1 MKKGFLGLLVLSLFA
16 AAALISCE
24 KKAANPGDSANAGK
38 PRVGVIDLFSSDNAS
53 ARANRLAQDTVA
65 EAAGIELVRVQL
77 GGYDDESFMT
87 AYESMVS
94 QKVDAVVCYT
104 LSETVL
110 PLLKDLF
117 EKNKVKFFLANRM
130 VSTPQMKEMLFGSPM
145 CIGNDYCDE
154 TQNAYNMIKY
164 MHETY
169 GVKNLAV
176 IGLTKGD
183 INGDYRDAGITAAC
197 KDIGINLL
205 AETRGIGTTEDVTK
219 AVEGF
224 IASYREMDGIFIV
237 GGVVTPGA
245 LAGANQALVNHNL
258 ADKVVIGMVD
268 IATGM
273 LEYMDDG
280 PLKVVAGG
288 NLICDNIFSLVV
300 LANNLRG
307 TPLSGDD
314 ISIIL
319 VNMFWITNSEDA
331 GNYDKYIEGTIS
343 PFTVEEYKKLMFKFE
358 NPGVTLDS
366 IQKIASEFS
375 IASVRERHA
384 DMF

>member
-1 MKKGFLGLLVLSLFA
+1 MKKSGFIVLGLLA
-16 AAALISCE
+16 AMATIACGS
-24 KKAANPGDSANAGK
+24 KTPGTNGAGNGGK
-38 PRVGVIDLFSSDNAS
+38 PRVGVIDLFSGDNAT

-94 QKVDAVVCYT
+94 QKVDAVMCYT

-117 EKNKVKFFLANRM
+117 ERNNVKYFLANRM
-130 VSTPQMKEMLFGSPM
+130 VATQEMKDLLFGSPM

-154 TQNAYNMIKY
+154 TRNAYDMVKY
-164 MHETY
+164 MHETF

-176 IGLTKGD
+176 IGLTRGD
-183 INGDYRDAGITAAC
+183 INGDYRDAGISAAC
-197 KDIGINLL
+197 RDFGINLL

-237 GGVVTPGA
+237 GGVITPGA
-245 LAGANQALVNHNL
+245 LAGANQALLNHNL
-258 ADKVVIGMVD
+258 ANKVAIGMVD

-273 LEYMDDG
+273 LEYMDNG

-288 NLICDNIFSLVV
+288 NLICDNIFSLVAI
-300 LANNLRG
+300 ANALHG
-307 TPLSGDD
+307 TPLNGNDLA
-314 ISIIL
+314 III
-319 VNMFWITNSEDA
+319 VNMFWITTSEDA
-331 GNYDKYIEGTIS
+331 GNYDKYIEGAVS
-343 PFTVEEYKKLMFKFE
+343 PFSADEYRKLMLKFE
-358 NPGVTLDS
+358 NSDVS
-366 IQKIASEFS
+366 IGTVQEVAGNFS
-375 IASVRERHA
+375 IRSVMERHK
-384 DMF
+384 DLF